1 MPAEIGCYATTT
13 STAATVKL
21 YELTYSTLSKE
32 TVHGF
37 TKAYLKEKE
46 TTNKE
51 ATVLKSRKRGRP
63 KLLLEDH
70 QKYQS
75 SPKISC
81 KQYCHYCY
89 SNG

>member
-70 QKYQS
+70 QKYQN